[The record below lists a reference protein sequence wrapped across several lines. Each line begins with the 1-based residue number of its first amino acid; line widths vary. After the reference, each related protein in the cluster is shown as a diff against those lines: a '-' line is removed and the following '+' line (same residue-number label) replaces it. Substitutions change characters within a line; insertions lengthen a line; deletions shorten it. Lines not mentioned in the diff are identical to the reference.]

1 VVHEYKGTT
10 FRLTYSL
17 QTDSF
22 SNPSDGYWITTETHW
37 ARPFAKNAAS
47 MVFANRRFD
56 LKGGVPERGMLLDSH
71 TTEFG
76 AQSVTKFDTVG
87 KDK

>member
-1 VVHEYKGTT
+1 
-10 FRLTYSL
+10 
-17 QTDSF
+17 
-22 SNPSDGYWITTETHW
+22 
-37 ARPFAKNAAS
+37 

-56 LKGGVPERGMLLDSH
+56 LKGGVPERVMLLDSH
-71 TTEFG
+71 TTAQEFG